1 MSATGQLPL
10 SIITDDEATL
20 ANFQS
25 RTSVLEVVNGLST
38 LVDCRQGEYFL
49 WGAEGVGKSHLLQAV
64 SHALGTNALYLPL
77 EDLTEVPPQ
86 ALLDGADTVPVLAL
100 DNVQAVLR
108 SPDWQEALFHLFNR
122 RRDAGLALLFSADR
136 VPSELVTLLPD
147 LRSRLGSLTVFHL
160 PKQTDQ
166 ELAEMLRFRAAR
178 RGLLMSD
185 EVVNYVMTRVE
196 RSAKSLIMLLD
207 RIDRAALAQARPV
220 TIPLINELRLLSRD

>member
-1 MSATGQLPL
+1 M
-10 SIITDDEATL
+10 
-20 ANFQS
+20 
-25 RTSVLEVVNGLST
+25 
-38 LVDCRQGEYFL
+38 
-49 WGAEGVGKSHLLQAV
+49 
-64 SHALGTNALYLPL
+64 
-77 EDLTEVPPQ
+77 
-86 ALLDGADTVPVLAL
+86 
-100 DNVQAVLR
+100 LR

-207 RIDRAALAQARPV
+207 RIDTAALAQARPV